1 MDNNIVIGIEGL
13 VGAGKTAICKNL
25 LNEIPNSILV
35 NGGNLYRAIVY
46 AIIHSGVNKEELLKN
61 AGNIDIK
68 KLMEKFNVE
77 IKLENRETE
86 IYIAGKK
93 VTQEELQSKESSIAV
108 SEVAV
113 SAKNDA
119 LYLFGAKLIES
130 FRENFNVIFSGRDIL
145 KIYPKTKYHF
155 FITADIEARV
165 ERKNIQ
171 YEGKVGKDELREHIL
186 KRDNLQEKAG
196 FYKIYDKTIIIDTTD
211 CKTVDESTKKVL
223 KHIVK

>member
-1 MDNNIVIGIEGL
+1 MENNIVIGIEGL

-46 AIIHSGVNKEELLKN
+46 AIIHSGVNKEELLEN
-61 AGNIDIK
+61 VGNIDIK
-68 KLMEKFNVE
+68 DLMEKFNVE
-77 IKLENRETE
+77 VKLENRETE
-86 IYIAGKK
+86 IYIAGNKI
-93 VTQEELQSKESSIAV
+93 TQEELQSKESSIAV

-113 SAKNDA
+113 SAKNDT
-119 LYLFGAKLIES
+119 LYSFGEKLIES
-130 FRENFNVIFSGRDIL
+130 FRERFNVIFSGRDIL

-155 FITADIEARV
+155 FIIADIEARI

-171 YEGKVGKDELREHIL
+171 YEGKVSKDELKEHII
-186 KRDNLQEKAG
+186 KRDNLQEKTG
-196 FYKIYDKTIIIDTTD
+196 FYKTYDKTIIIDTTD
-211 CKTVDESTKKVL
+211 CKTVDESTKRVL

>member
-1 MDNNIVIGIEGL
+1 MENNIVIGIEGL

-61 AGNIDIK
+61 VGNIDIK
-68 KLMEKFNVE
+68 NLMEKFNVE

-119 LYLFGAKLIES
+119 LYLFGEKLIES
-130 FRENFNVIFSGRDIL
+130 FREKFNVIFSGRDIL

-171 YEGKVGKDELREHIL
+171 YEGKAGKDELREHIL

-196 FYKIYDKTIIIDTTD
+196 FYKTYDKTIIIDTTD
-211 CKTVDESTKKVL
+211 CKSVDESTKKVL

>member
-1 MDNNIVIGIEGL
+1 MENNFVIGIEGL
-13 VGAGKTAICKNL
+13 VGAGKTAICKKL

-46 AIIHSGVNKEELLKN
+46 ATMHSGINKEELLKN
-61 AGNIDIK
+61 VGNIDIK
-68 KLMEKFNVE
+68 SLMEKFNVE

-86 IYIAGKK
+86 IYISGNKI
-93 VTQEELQSKESSIAV
+93 TQEELQSKESSIAV

-119 LYLFGAKLIES
+119 LYVFGEKLIES
-130 FRENFNVIFSGRDIL
+130 FREKSNVIFSGRDIL

-171 YEGKVGKDELREHIL
+171 YEGKVSKDELREHIL

-196 FYKIYDKTIIIDTTD
+196 FYKTYDKTIIVDTTN
-211 CKTVDESTKKVL
+211 CKTIDESTKKVL
-223 KHIVK
+223 DHILK